1 MRYRQSLLWGF
12 SVLLLL
18 FVAFGSLL
26 TLLLLP
32 ETAHADGGAPN
43 LAYVAGGKGG
53 VSIVDIAKQQVTGT
67 LHVASA
73 PAEVQLSLDG
83 RFLCVTQP
91 QLGQL
96 VVLSAKTGQTVCS
109 VHVPGHPTLLSLDS
123 NFNTIFVAAP
133 DSATITGVD
142 MNTCHVKLT
151 IQADGLV
158 SGMAVATVSSNVSGN
173 TGDQLWVAAKTVS
186 IFDTLKGTKLTSI
199 ALPDQPQYVTIP
211 VGTTVYVTTH
221 DGKIDAI
228 DLSSHHVVTLLSG
241 GTYGPMDFD
250 ENTGEV
256 YVPDMQHDQLVV
268 LTPVNAG
275 YTLPPEPN
283 RTIHFNAE
291 PQSVAITS
299 DGQWGFVAL
308 NNGSVAMLDIPGRQI
323 AKTIEVGGTPRFII
337 TGLYPPIIGTTPQ
350 QASVFGTLANIGAY
364 FFLGLVILV
373 PLLLLT
379 RYSLRKRASLKK
391 DI

>member
-1 MRYRQSLLWGF
+1 MGHRQPLIWGL
-12 SVLLLL
+12 STILLLL
-18 FVAFGSLL
+18 SALGSTL
-26 TLLLLP
+26 TLPLV
-32 ETAHADGGAPN
+32 AYADGGAPN
-43 LAYVAGGKGG
+43 LAYVAGGSGG
-53 VSIVDIAKQQVTGT
+53 VSIIDIAKQQVTGT
-67 LHVASA
+67 IHVSGA
-73 PAEVQLSLDG
+73 PFEVQLSLDG
-83 RFLCVTQP
+83 RFLYVTQP
-91 QLGQL
+91 QLGQFAI
-96 VVLSAKTGQTVCS
+96 LSAKTGQTICS

-123 NFNTIFVAAP
+123 NFNTVFVAAT
-133 DSATITGVD
+133 DNTTITGID
-142 MNTCHVKLT
+142 MDTCHIKLK

-158 SGMAVATVSSNVSGN
+158 SGMAVATVASNVSGN
-173 TGDQLWVAAKTVS
+173 TGDQLWVAARTVS
-186 IFDTLKGTKLTSI
+186 IFDTVKGTNVTSI

-275 YTLPPEPN
+275 YTLPPEPS

-308 NNGSVAMLDIPGRQI
+308 SNGSVAMLDIPGRQI
-323 AKTIEVGGTPRFII
+323 SKTIQVGGMPHFII

-350 QASVFGTLANIGAY
+350 QTSVLGTIANIGAY

-379 RYSLRKRASLKK
+379 RSSMRRKAARK
-391 DI
+391 

>member
-53 VSIVDIAKQQVTGT
+53 VSIVDIARQQVTGT
-67 LHVASA
+67 LHVASV

-83 RFLCVTQP
+83 RFLYVTQP
-91 QLGQL
+91 QSGQL

-158 SGMAVATVSSNVSGN
+158 SGMAVATVTSMVLAIWRPGMS
-173 TGDQLWVAAKTVS
+173 
-186 IFDTLKGTKLTSI
+186 SI
-199 ALPDQPQYVTIP
+199 ATLP
-211 VGTTVYVTTH
+211 
-221 DGKIDAI
+221 
-228 DLSSHHVVTLLSG
+228 LLSA
-241 GTYGPMDFD
+241 TNP
-250 ENTGEV
+250 
-256 YVPDMQHDQLVV
+256 H
-268 LTPVNAG
+268 
-275 YTLPPEPN
+275 
-283 RTIHFNAE
+283 
-291 PQSVAITS
+291 
-299 DGQWGFVAL
+299 
-308 NNGSVAMLDIPGRQI
+308 
-323 AKTIEVGGTPRFII
+323 
-337 TGLYPPIIGTTPQ
+337 
-350 QASVFGTLANIGAY
+350 
-364 FFLGLVILV
+364 
-373 PLLLLT
+373 
-379 RYSLRKRASLKK
+379 
-391 DI
+391 